1 MSLAGLAFDHKPDAV
16 IQAARVLFR
25 RGATEHRYRS
35 GVALWARLDGGMME
49 KRGDT
54 IIETAQEARQ
64 AERGPTVRN
73 VLVWSTSMVIV
84 AFAIVWYVFFRT

>member
-1 MSLAGLAFDHKPDAV
+1 MV
-16 IQAARVLFR
+16 
-25 RGATEHRYRS
+25 
-35 GVALWARLDGGMME
+35 E

-73 VLVWSTSMVIV
+73 VLVWSTGLIIV